1 MSLKR
6 MSRAQLPRLARPAC
20 VLLLGLGGAVG
31 CSAYPTLKD
40 EPINCSADSDYEFDP
55 NTVSTDMRCD
65 RDSTPD
71 SGQSLPSPVLIEG
84 GGRCGSNQALEISLV
99 HNNDWGAHCP
109 FTSFRT
115 NYVTTDGGVSIS
127 LPRDESAWEGLSFWA
142 RAPGNVSKGFTV
154 YLDDANTT
162 VMDPNYTP
170 GGHDKI
176 YNAADGGLG
185 GSTIN
190 AAVDPATGQVISGAA
205 VASRQPDETGN
216 NKGNSYYV
224 VMLVTSEWVFYTIPW
239 KQFTQQ
245 PYPNRVPN
253 SILTETG
260 DVPGTALLTN
270 QLYGLSIV
278 PPKEAPFD
286 LWLDK
291 VTFYRKKGHAPGADA
306 GLDAP
311 AAVAGLDA
319 PAAGSDAVPDALAA
333 GADAEPDVATAD
345 AEVDAEPDAA
355 QM

>member
-1 MSLKR
+1 MQTRTVTSSPCPALSGGSLTAMSLKPA
-6 MSRAQLPRLARPAC
+6 SSARFFRSTGPAC

-31 CSAYPTLKD
+31 CSAYPTLRD
-40 EPINCSADSDYEFDP
+40 APSNCSADSDYEFDP

-71 SGQSLPSPVLIEG
+71 SGQSPPGPVLIEG
-84 GGRCGSNQALEISLV
+84 GGRCGSTQALEISLV

-109 FTSFRT
+109 FISFRT
-115 NYVTTDGGVSIS
+115 NYGTTDGGVSIT

-142 RAPGNVSKGFTV
+142 RAPGNVSKGFTI

-176 YNAADGGLG
+176 YNATDGGLG
-185 GSTIN
+185 GATIN
-190 AAVDPATGQVISGAA
+190 AAVDPAPGQVISGAA

-245 PYPNRVPN
+245 PY
-253 SILTETG
+253 
-260 DVPGTALLTN
+260 
-270 QLYGLSIV
+270 
-278 PPKEAPFD
+278 
-286 LWLDK
+286 
-291 VTFYRKKGHAPGADA
+291 
-306 GLDAP
+306 
-311 AAVAGLDA
+311 
-319 PAAGSDAVPDALAA
+319 
-333 GADAEPDVATAD
+333 
-345 AEVDAEPDAA
+345 
-355 QM
+355 

>member
-1 MSLKR
+1 LR
-6 MSRAQLPRLARPAC
+6 N
-20 VLLLGLGGAVG
+20 
-31 CSAYPTLKD
+31 

-55 NTVSTDMRCD
+55 NTVSTNMRCD

-71 SGQSLPSPVLIEG
+71 SGQSLPIPALIEG
-84 GGRCGSNQALEISLV
+84 GGRCGINLALEISLV

-109 FTSFRT
+109 FTSFII
-115 NYVTTDGGVSIS
+115 NYGTSDAGTSTS

-162 VMDPNYTP
+162 VMDINYTP

-176 YNAADGGLG
+176 YSAADGGLG

-190 AAVDPATGQVISGAA
+190 AATDPATGQVISGAA
-205 VASRQPDETGN
+205 IASRQPDETGN
-216 NKGNSYYV
+216 NKGNSYYA

-239 KQFTQQ
+239 SRFTQQ

-260 DVPGTALLTN
+260 DVPGTGLLTN
-270 QLYGLSIV
+270 QLYGLTIG

-286 LWLDK
+286 LWLDQ
-291 VTFYRKKGHAPGADA
+291 VTFYRKKGHGPDA
-306 GLDAP
+306 GPDAPTAVAGPDAP
-311 AAVAGLDA
+311 ATGAEAGPDA
-319 PAAGSDAVPDALAA
+319 PAA
-333 GADAEPDVATAD
+333 GADAEPDVAAAD
-345 AEVDAEPDAA
+345 ADVDAEPDAA